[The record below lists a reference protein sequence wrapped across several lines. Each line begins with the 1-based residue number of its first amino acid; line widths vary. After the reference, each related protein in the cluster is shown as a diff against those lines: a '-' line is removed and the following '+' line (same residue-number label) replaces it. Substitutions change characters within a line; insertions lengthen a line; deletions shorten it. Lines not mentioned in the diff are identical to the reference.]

1 MDSAGVGALPDAAVY
16 GDAPLANTIGNVAHR
31 LGGLRLPQLEQLG
44 IGRITDI
51 RGVFPAASPL
61 AAVGRLAEQ
70 SQGKDTITGHW
81 EMAGIVTEVP
91 FPTYPAGFPSDVVE
105 KFAAICGREPLGNVP
120 ASGTEII
127 AQLGAEH
134 QLSGRPILYTSAD
147 SVFQVAAHE
156 ATVPLAELYGWCE
169 QARAMLV
176 PPHAVNRVIA
186 RPFTGTPGN
195 YARTPNRRD
204 YALPPPP
211 SVLDHLAAANIPVH
225 AVGKICDIYCGHGI
239 ASSVRVI
246 DNADAIEKAL
256 DIADA
261 TEHGFVFVNLND
273 FDSKFGHR
281 RDVRGYGEALERLDA
296 AIPAIRARIRPGDG
310 LFFTADHGCDPTA
323 PGTDHTREFVPFI
336 EYGSAAGADVG
347 VVKGLGYIGERVSA
361 ILEPA
366 RALL

>member
-1 MDSAGVGALPDAAVY
+1 
-16 GDAPLANTIGNVAHR
+16 
-31 LGGLRLPQLEQLG
+31 
-44 IGRITDI
+44 
-51 RGVFPAASPL
+51 
-61 AAVGRLAEQ
+61 
-70 SQGKDTITGHW
+70 
-81 EMAGIVTEVP
+81 
-91 FPTYPAGFPSDVVE
+91 
-105 KFAAICGREPLGNVP
+105 
-120 ASGTEII
+120 
-127 AQLGAEH
+127 
-134 QLSGRPILYTSAD
+134 
-147 SVFQVAAHE
+147 
-156 ATVPLAELYGWCE
+156 
-169 QARAMLV
+169 
-176 PPHAVNRVIA
+176 
-186 RPFTGTPGN
+186 
-195 YARTPNRRD
+195 
-204 YALPPPP
+204 
-211 SVLDHLAAANIPVH
+211 VLDHLAAANIPVH